1 MRKEWINKMRYN
13 LMVGY
18 YSARKRGEVL
28 IHGTAWMNLKNIM
41 LCERSQTQK
50 VTYIIPFIC
59 SVRNRQIR
67 WAGVGDD
74 RKWVYRVS
82 LRG

>member
-1 MRKEWINKMRYN
+1 
-13 LMVGY
+13 MVGY

-67 WAGVGDD
+67 SME
-74 RKWVYRVS
+74 KEK
-82 LRG
+82 RGKELGMTENGCTGFL